1 MNYDL
6 AVRLLSSSANK
17 GNEYAQQLLENEST
31 YSQNNFAMALVSLR
45 LLTWIAQILQEDIL
59 KNDDIHFRI
68 EKKVRRRIE
77 EKRQAQGIKPD

>member
-17 GNEYAQQLLENEST
+17 GNEYAQRLLENEFT
-31 YSQNNFAMALVSLR
+31 YSQNNFAVALVSLR
-45 LLTWIAQILQEDIL
+45 LLIRIAQILQDDIS
-59 KNDDIHFRI
+59 KTDDIHSRI

-77 EKRQAQGIKPD
+77 EKKMAQGIKPE